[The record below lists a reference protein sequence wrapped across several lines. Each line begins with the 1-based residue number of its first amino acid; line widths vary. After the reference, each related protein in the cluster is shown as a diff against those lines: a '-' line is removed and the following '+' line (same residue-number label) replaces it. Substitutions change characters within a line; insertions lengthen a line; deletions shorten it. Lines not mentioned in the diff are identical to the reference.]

1 MTVTTEPSAPG
12 TPATPVPSA
21 TVILTQ
27 ADLEQL
33 AKQFIAV
40 AKADVA
46 AEPSKLVTQIKAGA
60 TSLWSNSPQIVVA
73 LMAAAGLA
81 LHFVKFP
88 L

>member
-1 MTVTTEPSAPG
+1 MTATTEPSAPG
-12 TPATPVPSA
+12 TPATPAPST

-27 ADLEQL
+27 ADLSQL
-33 AKQFIAV
+33 AKQMLEV
-40 AKADVA
+40 AKADVS

-60 TSLWSNSPQIVVA
+60 TSLWTNSPQIVVA